1 MDEQIL
7 FDRFHEALEM
17 EPRPGAYERMRFAM
31 TNRPIA
37 LKGRPA
43 FRMRWSKMGLRIA
56 AGVTAAVIVIAVAAA
71 FIAAHRGPVGSA
83 PAGQDPNVKAY
94 RDMIASD
101 YNAMASATSSH
112 CATIQDTGCEAALNA
127 FIPGLRKWVGD
138 LDSYRTTPSGYVV
151 VDGQLRRHLNQA
163 IADMNAAAAFQKAG
177 NAIGFNL
184 AMNAVLYERAWVDPT
199 MFAIV
204 GSYPRVAATYHDAFG
219 LTKQSLAACVNSTPA
234 PADLACTALL
244 ARQVCVGSD
253 AQICESYVQNAGTQ
267 IQAFLIAL
275 LQNPA
280 PSSLATKD
288 AQLQA
293 DLAKADTA
301 LLATTDAL
309 LHADAAKVAA
319 GDMSYSDAISSADG
333 DAVAIGNP

>member
-17 EPRPGAYERMRFAM
+17 EPRPGAYDRMRFAM
-31 TNRPIA
+31 TNRPVA
-37 LKGRPA
+37 VKRRPA
-43 FRMRWSKMGLRIA
+43 FRVRWSRMGLRLA
-56 AGVTAAVIVIAVAAA
+56 AGLTAAVIVIAVAAA

-83 PAGQDPNVKAY
+83 PASQDPNVKAY

-101 YNAMASATSSH
+101 YNAMARAPSSH

-127 FIPGLRKWVGD
+127 FVPGLRKWVGD
-138 LDSYRTTPSGYVV
+138 LDSYRTTPAGYVV

-163 IADMNAAAAFQKAG
+163 IADMNATVAFQKAG

-244 ARQVCVGSD
+244 AHVCAGAA
-253 AQICESYVQNAGTQ
+253 AQICESNIQNADTQ
-267 IQAFLIAL
+267 IQTFLIAL
-275 LQNPA
+275 LQTPA
-280 PSSLATKD
+280 PSSLTSKNV
-288 AQLQA
+288 QLQA
-293 DLAKADTA
+293 DLAQADTA

-309 LHADAAKVAA
+309 LRGDAAKVDT
-319 GDMSYSDAISSADG
+319 G
-333 DAVAIGNP
+333 